1 MCVHGKSLQS
11 CLALFDSVDCSP
23 PGSSVHRILQVR
35 ILEWVAM
42 PSSKFGSYLQ
52 IFTEPAMAKAIEEV
66 KDCGPRPKGDTHT
79 ASEEGQAS

>member
-1 MCVHGKSLQS
+1 
-11 CLALFDSVDCSP
+11 
-23 PGSSVHRILQVR
+23 
-35 ILEWVAM
+35 M

-66 KDCGPRPKGDTHT
+66 KDCGPGPKGDTHT